1 MQYRVLMFAPLFASA
16 LLLTAC
22 GGGGGGASSPSSQ
35 LPPSTSVGGATGGPS
50 PTPTPTPAP
59 SSGGFV
65 SPSGGVTI
73 MPPTAAGAFG
83 SAILGTSQDGTLV
96 VQSAD
101 APAEPSGN
109 TPTLPEYS
117 VSASEAA
124 GVATSA
130 RTWAAAAGRSIVES
144 APLAYRPL
152 HDPLSTGNRTVAALR
167 GRRALRVS
175 PYGRAPL
182 SVRSAQTIAL
192 STQRTFHIN
201 HGVITGV
208 NGSCTAPAIS
218 AGSDCY
224 VDISA
229 HLLSVSNHAYV
240 WVDDAV
246 APGTAYG
253 FSQSDFDTVAST
265 FDADFTRE
273 TAAFGAA
280 FVPQNPTPSYQQC
293 DASGAQLA
301 QSAYTAPPDL
311 SGNDP
316 HISIVVT
323 NALESSGEGGY
334 FDFTNLLNDQELNCI
349 PNNTPHQ
356 PSNAA
361 PMFVIGADK
370 YTLASG
376 PVYDESY
383 WRTVDMP
390 RSLPHE
396 FQHYLHALDKVVAVD
411 FNHGS
416 GSFDD
421 AFVDEGSSML
431 AEDLVNPNNAQS
443 QDTLV
448 TAFEYLYNPANY
460 SLTAFT
466 GWDANP
472 LDTSSTPTYGFY
484 RYTGGN
490 YGDAYLFMRYLYD
503 RFGGD
508 AMLHRLYAD
517 TVSNGTSTSADTHP
531 VVSAAANGETF
542 AQLYGDYGAALA
554 ARNVAATDPRYR
566 FASTVTLVGTKSIVF
581 PGPTNENV
589 VFDGPRSPD
598 DLTSTQPY
606 LAKSR
611 IKLTV
616 GGSVNA
622 KVLQGGIDFF
632 NVAPASAGATVRGTV
647 TAPPPGLTA
656 ALTQGAYDDTGSC
669 LGPPSSCP

>member
-1 MQYRVLMFAPLFASA
+1 MQHRVLLSAPLFATA
-16 LLLTAC
+16 LLLAAC
-22 GGGGGGASSPSSQ
+22 GGGGGGTSSAGQ
-35 LPPSTSVGGATGGPS
+35 LPPSAGVGLVAGPS
-50 PTPTPTPAP
+50 PTPAP
-59 SSGGFV
+59 SSGFV

-73 MPPTAAGAFG
+73 LPPAAGAFG
-83 SAILGTSQDGTLV
+83 SAILPASQDGTLV

-109 TPTLPEYS
+109 TPSLPEYS
-117 VSASEAA
+117 VAASETAGIAA
-124 GVATSA
+124 SSRA
-130 RTWAAAAGRSIVES
+130 RAALQRSVES
-144 APLAYRPL
+144 ARPAYRPL

-167 GRRALRVS
+167 GRRALQLA
-175 PYGRAPL
+175 PDGRAPL
-182 SVRSAQTIAL
+182 SRRATQTIA
-192 STQRTFHIN
+192 TGTPRTFHIN

-208 NGSCTAPAIS
+208 SGTCTAPAIS
-218 AGSDCY
+218 AGSNCY

-253 FSQSDFDTVAST
+253 FSQSDFDAVAST
-265 FDADFTRE
+265 FDADFARE
-273 TAAFGAA
+273 TAAFGPA
-280 FVPQNPTPSYQQC
+280 FVPENPTPSYQQC
-293 DASGAQLA
+293 DASGTALA
-301 QSAYTAPPDL
+301 QSAYVAPPDL
-311 SGNDP
+311 SGNEP
-316 HISIVVT
+316 HISIVIT

-334 FDFTNLLNDQELNCI
+334 FDFSNLLNDQELNCI

-361 PMFVIGADK
+361 PMFVLGADK

-376 PVYDESY
+376 PVYDASY

-411 FNHGS
+411 FSHGR

-421 AFVDEGSSML
+421 AFVDEGASML

-443 QDTLV
+443 QDTMV
-448 TAFEYLYNPANY
+448 TAFEYLYNPSNY

-472 LDTSSTPTYGFY
+472 LDTSSTPSYGFY
-484 RYTGGN
+484 RYTAGN
-490 YGDAYLFMRYLYD
+490 YGESYLFMRYLYD

-517 TVSNGTSTSADTHP
+517 TLSNGSSTSANTHP
-531 VVSAAANGETF
+531 VASAAANGETF
-542 AQLYGDYGAALA
+542 AQLYGDFGAALA
-554 ARNVAATDPRYR
+554 ARNVASTDPRYR
-566 FASTVTLVGTKSIVF
+566 FASTVTLVGTKSVTF
-581 PGPTNENV
+581 PGATTDNV

-598 DLTSTQPY
+598 DLTSAQPY
-606 LAKSR
+606 LATSR

-622 KVLQGGIDFF
+622 KLLQGGIDFF
-632 NVAPASAGATVRGTV
+632 NVAPAPAGATVRGSV

-669 LGPPSSCP
+669 LGPPSKCP